1 MIKMTAV
8 RPVLA
13 GLLHIGI
20 ALMISGCGVEEVE
33 LTPPQQLTGSPFHY
47 PEELWDA
54 EVQGETVL
62 RLFVNQQGA
71 VDTVQVERASGYESF
86 DSAAVRGARDLRFQP
101 AVRGEEPVSVWVLL
115 PVRFDLPDSV
125 ADTVVADQP

>member
-1 MIKMTAV
+1 MNAV
-8 RPVLA
+8 RLA
-13 GLLHIGI
+13 LRRLLPSLTI
-20 ALMISGCGVEEVE
+20 LVISGCGGEEVE

-62 RLFVNQQGA
+62 RLFVNQQGT
-71 VDTVQVERASGYESF
+71 VDTVQVERASGYEAF
-86 DSAAVRGARDLRFQP
+86 DSAAVRGARELRFEP
-101 AVRGEEPVSVWVLL
+101 AARGEEPVSVWVLL

-125 ADTVVADQP
+125 ADTALADQP